1 MIYFQSGLSA
11 SVTVPM
17 RTCFISNGARCL
29 EVRDELLM
37 ENFDLEK
44 IDGVGSAIAGKL
56 RSVGITTVEAV
67 AVTPPKEIAEK
78 SGIGFNTVLN
88 IVDSAR
94 KMLSSDFTTAEEL
107 WKKRQNM
114 LKCSTGSKNLNKLL
128 GGGIETQALTEF
140 IGEFGSGKT
149 QACLMFSVMVQLP
162 PEKGGLN
169 GNAVYLDTEGTF
181 IPERVFGIASAL
193 GLDPHQTLGN
203 IFLARAYN
211 SSHQSLLIEHL
222 SKFCPENNVKLVVVD
237 SMISHLR
244 GEYIGRETLSE
255 RQQELNK
262 QLHKLLRL
270 TEAFNLAVVIT
281 NQVQAN
287 PTQFFGDP
295 NKPAGGNVMAHACTH
310 RVYLRKGGKGTR
322 LATII
327 DSPSLPEA
335 KVRFKITEKGIE
347 DAQDSGEGAQDD

>member
-1 MIYFQSGLSA
+1 M
-11 SVTVPM
+11 TVNNEM
-17 RTCFISNGARCL
+17 KN
-29 EVRDELLM
+29 D
-37 ENFDLEK
+37 DLEN
-44 IDGVGSAIAGKL
+44 IEGVGPANASKFRSA
-56 RSVGITTVEAV
+56 GITTAEVIV
-67 AVTPPKEIAEK
+67 VTPPREIAERT
-78 SGIGFNTVLN
+78 GIGFNTVLN
-88 IVDSAR
+88 IVDAAR
-94 KMLSSDFTTAEEL
+94 KLLCSDFITAEEL
-107 WKKRQNM
+107 WKKRQIM

-140 IGEFGSGKT
+140 IGEFGTGKT

-169 GNAVYLDTEGTF
+169 GNAVYIDTEGTF
-181 IPERVFGIASAL
+181 IPERVFEIANAL

-222 SKFCPENNVKLVVVD
+222 PKFCPENNVKLVVVD
-237 SMISHLR
+237 SMISHFR
-244 GEYIGRETLSE
+244 GEYLGRENLSE
-255 RQQELNK
+255 RQQALNS

-270 TEAFNLAVVIT
+270 TEAFNLSVVVT

-287 PTQFFGDP
+287 PAQFFGDP

-322 LATII
+322 IATII
-327 DSPSLPEA
+327 DSPSLPES

-347 DAQDSGEGAQDD
+347 DVQEGSEDVQEA

>member
-1 MIYFQSGLSA
+1 
-11 SVTVPM
+11 
-17 RTCFISNGARCL
+17 
-29 EVRDELLM
+29 M
-37 ENFDLEK
+37 ESYGLEK
-44 IDGVGSAIAGKL
+44 LEGVGSATAGKL
-56 RSVGITTVEAV
+56 RSAGMTTIEAI

-78 SGIGFNTVLN
+78 TGIGFNTVLG

-94 KMLSSDFTTAEEL
+94 KLLFSDFTTAEEL

-114 LKCSTGSKNLNKLL
+114 HKCSTGSKNLDKLL

-149 QACLMFSVMVQLP
+149 QACLMFSIMCQLP
-162 PEKGGLN
+162 PEKGGLG
-169 GNAVYLDTEGTF
+169 GNAVYIDTEGTF
-181 IPERVFGIASAL
+181 MPERVFQIANAL
-193 GLDPHQTLGN
+193 GLVPHQTLGN

-222 SKFCPENNVKLVVVD
+222 PKFCPENNVKLVVVD
-237 SMISHLR
+237 SMISHFR
-244 GEYIGRETLSE
+244 GEYLGRENLSE
-255 RQQELNK
+255 RQQQLNS

-270 TEAFNLAVVIT
+270 TEAFNLSVVVT

-287 PTQFFGDP
+287 PTAFFGDP

-310 RVYLRKGGKGTR
+310 RIYLRKGGKGTR
-322 LATII
+322 LATIL
-327 DSPSLPEA
+327 DSPSLPEG

-347 DAQDSGEGAQDD
+347 DAQDAGEEEKEDKV

>member
-1 MIYFQSGLSA
+1 
-11 SVTVPM
+11 
-17 RTCFISNGARCL
+17 
-29 EVRDELLM
+29 M
-37 ENFDLEK
+37 ENFELEK
-44 IDGVGSAIAGKL
+44 LEGVGSAIAGKL
-56 RSVGITTVEAV
+56 RSAGITTVEAV
-67 AVTPPKEIAEK
+67 AVTPPKEIADNA
-78 SGIGFNTVLN
+78 GIGLNTEFT
-88 IVDSAR
+88 IVDAAR
-94 KMLSSDFTTAEEL
+94 NLLCSDFIKAKEL

-169 GNAVYLDTEGTF
+169 GNVVYIDTEGTF
-181 IPERVFGIASAL
+181 IPERVFEIANAL

-222 SKFCPENNVKLVVVD
+222 PKFCPENNVKLVIVD
-237 SMISHLR
+237 SMIGHFR
-244 GEYIGRETLSE
+244 GEYIGREHLSE
-255 RQQELNK
+255 RQQELNS

-270 TEAFNLAVVIT
+270 TEAFNLSVVVT

-287 PTQFFGDP
+287 PTAFFGDP

-322 LATII
+322 IATII
-327 DSPSLPEA
+327 DSPSLPES

-347 DAQDSGEGAQDD
+347 DVQEGSEDVQEA

>member
-1 MIYFQSGLSA
+1 
-11 SVTVPM
+11 
-17 RTCFISNGARCL
+17 
-29 EVRDELLM
+29 M
-37 ENFDLEK
+37 ETFGLEK
-44 IDGVGSAIAGKL
+44 LEGVGSATAGKL
-56 RSVGITTVEAV
+56 RAAGMTTVEAV

-78 SGIGFNTVLN
+78 TGIGFNTVLN

-94 KMLSSDFTTAEEL
+94 KLLFSDFTTAEEL

-114 LKCSTGSKNLNKLL
+114 CKCSTASKNLDKLL

-149 QACLMFSVMVQLP
+149 QVCLMLSVMVQLP
-162 PEKGGLN
+162 TEKGGL
-169 GNAVYLDTEGTF
+169 GGKAVYIDTEGTF
-181 IPERVFGIASAL
+181 IPERVFQIASAL
-193 GLDPHQTLGN
+193 GLDAHQALGN

-222 SKFCPENNVKLVVVD
+222 PKFCPENNVKLVVVD
-237 SMISHLR
+237 SMISHFR
-244 GEYIGRETLSE
+244 GEYLGRENLSE
-255 RQQELNK
+255 RQQQLNS

-270 TEAFNLAVVIT
+270 TEAFNLSVVVT

-287 PTQFFGDP
+287 PTAFFGDP

-322 LATII
+322 IASIL
-327 DSPSLPEA
+327 DSPSLPEG
-335 KVRFKITEKGIE
+335 KVRFRITEKGIE
-347 DAQDSGEGAQDD
+347 DAQDGSEDEKEA

>member
-1 MIYFQSGLSA
+1 
-11 SVTVPM
+11 
-17 RTCFISNGARCL
+17 
-29 EVRDELLM
+29 M
-37 ENFDLEK
+37 ENFELEK
-44 IDGVGSAIAGKL
+44 LEGVGSAIAGKL
-56 RSVGITTVEAV
+56 RSAGITTVEAV
-67 AVTPPKEIAEK
+67 AVTPPKEIAENA
-78 SGIGFNTVLN
+78 GIGFNTVLN
-88 IVDSAR
+88 IVDAAR
-94 KMLSSDFTTAEEL
+94 KLLCSDFITAEEL

-169 GNAVYLDTEGTF
+169 GNVVYIDTEGTF
-181 IPERVFGIASAL
+181 IPERVFEIANAL

-222 SKFCPENNVKLVVVD
+222 PKFCPENNVKLVVVD
-237 SMISHLR
+237 SMISHFR
-244 GEYIGRETLSE
+244 GEYLGRENLSE
-255 RQQELNK
+255 RQQALNSL
-262 QLHKLLRL
+262 LHKLLRL
-270 TEAFNLAVVIT
+270 TEAFNLSVVVT

-287 PTQFFGDP
+287 PAQFFGDP

-322 LATII
+322 IATII
-327 DSPSLPEA
+327 DSPSLPES

-347 DAQDSGEGAQDD
+347 DVQEGSEDVQEA